1 MKNYLSV
8 FGLIAR
14 GSIYK
19 VLICYILLMTSEIL
33 IFSAKLKDAL
43 KLYSLDFSM
52 KQFETLVDNSF
63 ISWCFAICFI
73 LIVVALCLMGSEY
86 SNSQISYTI
95 KRLRISERDLFF
107 CQTIYNIII
116 FISLWAVQAF
126 TVCMLSFQYVHLAP
140 EEVIGNQTIFLA
152 FYRNDLLHNIL
163 PISDIWVWI
172 RNIFTAIALGFTAA
186 EFPYKQRRK
195 KIGATIIAFAL
206 YTIFFFVKELA
217 NTFNVFITI
226 VVSIAII
233 GETLYTVFQQ
243 DEEVS
248 DNGKN

>member
-1 MKNYLSV
+1 MKKYLSV

-19 VLICYILLMTSEIL
+19 VLACFILLISSERIL
-33 IFSAKLKDAL
+33 FSVKLNEAL

-52 KQFETLVDNSF
+52 HQLETLIDKSF
-63 ISWCFAICFI
+63 ISVCFATCFV
-73 LIVVALCLMGSEY
+73 LIVLSLCLMGSEY

-95 KRLRISERDLFF
+95 KRLRISERNLFF
-107 CQTIYNIII
+107 CQTVYNIII

-126 TVCMLSFQYVHLAP
+126 TVCILSFQYVHIAP
-140 EEVIGNQTIFLA
+140 SEVVGNQTIFLA

-163 PISDIWVWI
+163 PISDITVWI

-206 YTIFFFVKELA
+206 YTICFFTKELA
-217 NTFNVFITI
+217 NTFNTFITI

-233 GETLYTVFQQ
+233 GETLYTVFKQ

-248 DNGKN
+248 DNGEN